1 MHKSRLSQPQ
11 FMRGELGKTSQ
22 AKQKLHE
29 QKLHEQMLHEDVMTE
44 QSGEPLTDT
53 QFIRRVLIVFALAA
67 LCVSIWLLSDVLLL
81 LFGSIIFARAQLA
94 LARPL
99 TKIGLGQGQALV
111 VTGVFGLIVIA
122 AIVVFFGAEIAR
134 QFQDLVASFS
144 STLSQLISSLEKAGL
159 SDWVKSFNPMSGL
172 QGLVPRVFAW
182 TSSIVG
188 AIVSLVLVIFGG
200 LYIAADP
207 GPYRDGLI
215 KLIPA
220 SYHANA
226 RATLA
231 DCGEALHQWLIA
243 QLIVMIMVGTM
254 TGIGLWLLDIKL
266 ALALGVLAGLFNFI
280 PYLGSVAAA
289 VITIII
295 SSGQG
300 THAVL
305 AAAAVMFAVQQ
316 VESYVITPFVVGRS
330 VSISPAV
337 GLFAIVATGI
347 LFGPL
352 GLLLGYPLV
361 IVADIAVRRL
371 YVRDTLDESVDILG
385 QPALRSETAQQHPPI

>member
-1 MHKSRLSQPQ
+1 
-11 FMRGELGKTSQ
+11 
-22 AKQKLHE
+22 
-29 QKLHEQMLHEDVMTE
+29 MTE
-44 QSGEPLTDT
+44 QPGADPTDAV
-53 QFIRRVLIVFALAA
+53 FIRRVLIVFALAA
-67 LCVSIWLLSDVLLL
+67 LCASIWLLSDVLLL
-81 LFGSIIFARAQLA
+81 LFGSIIFARTQLA
-94 LARPL
+94 LAQPL
-99 TKIGLGQGQALV
+99 TKLGLGQGPALAV
-111 VTGVFGLIVIA
+111 VALLGLIVIA
-122 AIVVFFGAEIAR
+122 AVVVFFGAEIAR

-144 STLSQLISSLEKAGL
+144 STLAQVMTRLESAGL
-159 SDWVKSFNPMSGL
+159 SDWLKNINPMSGL

-182 TSSIVG
+182 TSSVVG

-207 GPYRDGLI
+207 ALYRDGLI
-215 KLIPA
+215 KLIPT

-243 QLIVMIMVGTM
+243 QLSVMVIVGTL
-254 TGIGLWLLDIKL
+254 TGIGLWLLNIKL

-295 SSGQG
+295 SAGQG
-300 THAVL
+300 TQAVVS
-305 AAAAVMFAVQQ
+305 AAAVMFVVQQ
-316 VESYVITPFVVGRS
+316 LESYVITPFVVGRS

-337 GLFAIVATGI
+337 GLFAIVAAGI

-371 YVRDTLDESVDILG
+371 YVRDALDESVDILG
-385 QPALRSETAQQHPPI
+385 QPAKRSETAQQHPPI